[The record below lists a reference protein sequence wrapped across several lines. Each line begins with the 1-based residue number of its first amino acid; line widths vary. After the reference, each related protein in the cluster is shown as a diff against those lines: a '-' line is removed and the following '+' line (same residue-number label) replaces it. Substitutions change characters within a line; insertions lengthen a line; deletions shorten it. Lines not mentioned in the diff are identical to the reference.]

1 MNNVHITSSILVDT
15 SGISLEGIWNSNSTS
30 NRAALIDLLHHGL
43 FTLDRSKLVYLIDTI
58 LVGDEAWATA
68 GLAILANVNRGTDN
82 AIVQSSRLVNRASL
96 ISDVVIVHVLKSTQC
111 LSTVASGIVS
121 RA

>member
-68 GLAILANVNRGTDN
+68 GLAILANVNRSTDN

-111 LSTVASGIVS
+111 LSTVATGIVS

>member
-1 MNNVHITSSILVDT
+1 VNNVHITSSILVDT